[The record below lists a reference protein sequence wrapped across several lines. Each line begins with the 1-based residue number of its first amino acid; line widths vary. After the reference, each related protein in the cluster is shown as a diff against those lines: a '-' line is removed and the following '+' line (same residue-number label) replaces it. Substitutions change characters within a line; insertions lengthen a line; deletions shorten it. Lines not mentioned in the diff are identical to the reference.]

1 MFRKGAFWSVVF
13 FVWFFA
19 VQDAVSASLNI
30 VPTVSDGFS
39 RIEFKWAYP
48 TEYKIS
54 KSDGRLDLS
63 FSRVIDADVSLI
75 RRRLPVSVR
84 SVTEGRDKK
93 SLSILLTRPFVIRDF
108 GTPTS
113 LTVKG
118 HLYKTASPSLRSR
131 VTPGLSCTKAFL
143 RPVRRLNK
151 VDFPTF
157 VRPTKEITAVII

>member
-1 MFRKGAFWSVVF
+1 MV
-13 FVWFFA
+13 FA

-113 LTVKG
+113 LTVDFWERRIRVFPFRFAYLRKG
-118 HLYKTASPSLRSR
+118 MFRAMR
-131 VTPGLSCTKAFL
+131 
-143 RPVRRLNK
+143 
-151 VDFPTF
+151 
-157 VRPTKEITAVII
+157 